1 MKTLDLLIIISIA
14 TGIMVFFGIFVLSNP
29 HVASNDIKLHGLPT
43 SPGIKLSFN
52 GSDFDH
58 YPFNQFETRQGQNI
72 TLVVDV
78 TSDPQNLPVTLY
90 IEPHIGFTK
99 TNGLGLKLSSTHID
113 TPGTVLLYIS
123 SSKDATPNKYKMGV
137 WAGTNTIEQGS
148 LSMRTD
154 IGIIVKHQNDLK

>member
-29 HVASNDIKLHGLPT
+29 HVASNDIKLH
-43 SPGIKLSFN
+43 
-52 GSDFDH
+52 
-58 YPFNQFETRQGQNI
+58 
-72 TLVVDV
+72 
-78 TSDPQNLPVTLY
+78 
-90 IEPHIGFTK
+90 
-99 TNGLGLKLSSTHID
+99 GLGLKLSSTHID

>member
-1 MKTLDLLIIISIA
+1 MKTLNLGIIVGGGIVTTIIVSTLIISDA
-14 TGIMVFFGIFVLSNP
+14 TPNKMSP
-29 HVASNDIKLHGLPT
+29 HGLPI
-43 SPGIKLSFN
+43 SPGLVLRFN
-52 GSDFDH
+52 GSDLDH
-58 YPFNQFETRQGQNI
+58 SPFNQFETRQGQNI